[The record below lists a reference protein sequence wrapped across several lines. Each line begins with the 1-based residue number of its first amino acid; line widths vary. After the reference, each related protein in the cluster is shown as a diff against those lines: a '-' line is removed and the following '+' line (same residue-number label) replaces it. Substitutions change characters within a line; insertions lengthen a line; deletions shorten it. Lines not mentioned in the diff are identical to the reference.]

1 MGMKKKFDVNKF
13 IKTLI
18 TPKEHPMGSGSPSDY
33 KNEFGLNTKKSVFSR
48 ITRIDTALEDSGYEK
63 MLKPRGNYYPFSKV
77 DNIEKDFIRL
87 DKSFKYSPIL
97 HITDTPDPDDNLYH
111 HESEYAYLSTKKS
124 EYSFLLDASI
134 CNVNDDSH
142 SNFLK
147 KLHENNKI
155 NGIQK
160 AELTFALRGKAFDL
174 EIIEVFKNIKKKNI
188 KKLSQKVLENIVKNY
203 HYCKWIILNNSY
215 IWGSDSEYKALMS
228 KKILPPSLKKFFLPI
243 LKNKKKLSKQCG
255 NEPSLIKEINSMIGI
270 MKENRIK
277 KLKLAKPRKYKLA
290 PSTYSLVIRSFSEVW
305 DYVK

>member
-1 MGMKKKFDVNKF
+1 MKKKFDVNKF

-48 ITRIDTALEDSGYEK
+48 IARIDTALEDSGYEK

-97 HITDTPDPDDNLYH
+97 QIRDTPELDDGMYYYEEEH
-111 HESEYAYLSTKKS
+111 SYLSTKKS
-124 EYSFLLDASI
+124 EYSFLLG
-134 CNVNDDSH
+134 VDSYN
-142 SNFLK
+142 SNFDLK
-147 KLHENNKI
+147 V
-155 NGIQK
+155 
-160 AELTFALRGKAFDL
+160 
-174 EIIEVFKNIKKKNI
+174 IEVFKNIKKKDI
-188 KKLSQKVLENIVKNY
+188 KKLSQKVLKNHHKTF

-215 IWGSDSEYKALMS
+215 IWGSDSEHKALMS

>member
-1 MGMKKKFDVNKF
+1 MKKFDINKF

-18 TPKEHPMGSGSPSDY
+18 TPKEHPMVMGSPSDY
-33 KNEFGLNTKKSVFSR
+33 KNEFGLNTKKSYFSR
-48 ITRIDTALEDSGYEK
+48 IRLITTALEDAGYEE
-63 MLKPRGNYYPFSKV
+63 LIDPRGDYCPFSEV
-77 DNIEKDFIRL
+77 GNIEKDFIRL

-97 HITDTPDPDDNLYH
+97 QIRDVPVPDDAMYYY
-111 HESEYAYLSTKKS
+111 EAEQGYLSTNKS
-124 EYSFLLDASI
+124 EYSFLLGVDAY
-134 CNVNDDSH
+134 N
-142 SNFLK
+142 SNFDLK
-147 KLHENNKI
+147 V
-155 NGIQK
+155 
-160 AELTFALRGKAFDL
+160 
-174 EIIEVFKNIKKKNI
+174 IEVFKNIKKKDI
-188 KKLSQKVLENIVKNY
+188 KKLSQKVLKNHHKTF

-215 IWGSDSEYKALMS
+215 IWGSDSEHKALIS
-228 KKILPPSLKKFFLPI
+228 KLIVPPSLKKFFLPI